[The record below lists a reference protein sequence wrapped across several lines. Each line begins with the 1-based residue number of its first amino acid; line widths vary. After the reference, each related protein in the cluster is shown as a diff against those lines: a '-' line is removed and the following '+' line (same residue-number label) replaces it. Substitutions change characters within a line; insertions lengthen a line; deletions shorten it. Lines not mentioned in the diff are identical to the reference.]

1 MNVTE
6 NRKAGRRPGS
16 GLFRDLVCM
25 AKIDLP
31 ALILSLRPDL
41 RRSFSVDTP
50 NERVRFIAWL
60 IATGS
65 SEYRAV
71 GDDPGF
77 IGPLAGLGYGPR
89 GKLSLLQHLVR
100 SARPDV
106 RAAFR
111 LPSQQE
117 LFLEWFYTHGVEE
130 LPVWQFLSEAEQRR
144 VMDAPEPWGSRL
156 KDSIERQ
163 SPPALRAKPL
173 ARRKFGVNLIG
184 YAFGQLGIG
193 EDARMAARALLAA
206 EVPVTM
212 LNYPP
217 GADIPQNDRSMAAH
231 VKQHGDFAFNIFCL
245 TAEENG
251 RFYAERGRAQFQDRY
266 NIGYWPWEL
275 GKWPQSWQMMLELVD
290 EVWVS
295 TQHTYDALKP
305 VCTKPLLVMPMA
317 VELGEV
323 AHFASRLQARRH
335 FGLPDK
341 ASLFCF
347 SFDLNSYVHRKNP
360 QACVD
365 AFLQAF
371 PRKRFGVDK
380 VGLVIKANKPARANR
395 AWELLKKQAAE
406 DPRIHVIEGTLPRP
420 LILAL
425 YKACDCFLS
434 LHRAEGF
441 GRGLAEALQLGL
453 HVICTGYSGNV
464 DFCKPPHADLV
475 RYTLIK
481 VRRNQYT
488 HASGQVWAE
497 PDVVHAATLMRAFI
511 GKPRTRGRAKP
522 WNRFAAQTV
531 GARYRL
537 RLQEIW
543 NGLKFGRP

>member
-1 MNVTE
+1 M
-6 NRKAGRRPGS
+6 
-16 GLFRDLVCM
+16 
-25 AKIDLP
+25 IDLP
-31 ALILSLRPDL
+31 ILILLLRPDL
-41 RRSFSVDTP
+41 RRSYSVDSP
-50 NERVRFIAWL
+50 RERARFVAWL
-60 IATGS
+60 ISTGS
-65 SEYRAV
+65 REYCAV
-71 GDDPGF
+71 SDDPYFVGL
-77 IGPLAGLGYGPR
+77 LASVGYGPGR
-89 GKLSLLQHLVR
+89 KLSLLQHLVR

-106 RAAFR
+106 RATFR
-111 LPSQQE
+111 LPSQHE

-130 LPVWQFLSEAEQRR
+130 LPLWRFLSAAERDR
-144 VMDAPEPWGSRL
+144 VMNAPEPWGSRL
-156 KDSIERQ
+156 NSPLVRKL
-163 SPPALRAKPL
+163 PPAPRLVPL
-173 ARRKFGVNLIG
+173 ARRKFGVNLVG

-193 EDARMAARALLAA
+193 EDARMATRALLAA
-206 EVPVTM
+206 EVPVTL

-231 VKQHGDFAFNIFCL
+231 VKKRGDYAFNIFCL

-251 RFYAERGRAQFQDRY
+251 RFYAERGRTQFQDRY

-275 GKWPQSWQMMLELVD
+275 GKWPENWKMMLHLVD

-323 AHFASRLQARRH
+323 AEFTSRGQARRH

-360 QACVD
+360 QACVA
-365 AFLQAF
+365 AFLKAF

-380 VGLVIKANKPARANR
+380 VGIVIKANKPARANR

-406 DPRIHVIEGTLPRP
+406 DPRIHIIEGTLPRP
-420 LILAL
+420 QILAL
-425 YKACDCFLS
+425 YKSCDCFLS

-441 GRGLAEALQLGL
+441 GRGLAEAMQLGL

-464 DFCKPPHADLV
+464 DFCTPPHADLV
-475 RYTLIK
+475 RYTLVK
-481 VRRNQYT
+481 VRKNQYT
-488 HASGQVWAE
+488 HAAGQQWAE
-497 PDVVHAATLMRAFI
+497 PDVAHAAALMRAFVD
-511 GKPRTRGRAKP
+511 KPRTRSRAKA
-522 WNRFAAQTV
+522 WDQFAAGTV
-531 GARYRL
+531 GSRYRERL
-537 RLQEIW
+537 REIW
-543 NGLKFGRP
+543 KGLKSSTPVQPASPKR